1 MNRDRDERGRFK
13 PGNRVGGRFTPN
25 KQPKT
30 AGRKPT
36 LYKQVASKAKEVREE
51 MGRKEFYDIMLYLVT
66 LTLAELKEL
75 ANNPNVPVWVIGIIS
90 ALFGDIQSKNTKTL
104 FSILDRCYGRPGIN
118 VFENVIVNETTNNIS
133 NHISINLSVLNQNEI
148 IILNNIL
155 NRETE
160 LIDEALTDPSKYPSQ
175 GEIDKL
181 IESEITKIEEA
192 QNARKQSKE
201 QQTGTS

>member
-1 MNRDRDERGRFK
+1 M
-13 PGNRVGGRFTPN
+13 
-25 KQPKT
+25 
-30 AGRKPT
+30 
-36 LYKQVASKAKEVREE
+36 
-51 MGRKEFYDIMLYLVT
+51 
-66 LTLAELKEL
+66 
-75 ANNPNVPVWVIGIIS
+75 
-90 ALFGDIQSKNTKTL
+90 
-104 FSILDRCYGRPGIN
+104 
-118 VFENVIVNETTNNIS
+118 
-133 NHISINLSVLNQNEI
+133 SVLNQNEI

>member
-13 PGNRVGGRFTPN
+13 PGNKTGNRFTSSS
-25 KQPKT
+25 QPKN

-36 LYKQVASKAKEVREE
+36 LYKQVARKAKEVGEE

-66 LTLAELKEL
+66 LTVSELKEL
-75 ANNPNVPVWVIGIIS
+75 ANNPNVPVWVIGVIS
-90 ALFGDIQSKNTKTL
+90 ALFGDLQSGNLRTL
-104 FSILDRCYGRPGIN
+104 NSILDRCYGRPGIN
-118 VFENVIVNETTNNIS
+118 VFEKVIVNETTNNIS

>member
-13 PGNRVGGRFTPN
+13 PGNKTGNRFTSSS
-25 KQPKT
+25 QPKN

-36 LYKQVASKAKEVREE
+36 LYKQVASKAKEVGEE

-66 LTLAELKEL
+66 LTVSELKEL
-75 ANNPNVPVWVIGIIS
+75 ANNPNVPVWVVGVIS
-90 ALFGDIQSKNTKTL
+90 ALFGDIQSKSTKTL

-118 VFENVIVNETTNNIS
+118 VFEKVIVNETTNNIS

-181 IESEITKIEEA
+181 IESEITRIESEKLS
-192 QNARKQSKE
+192 RKEGKNRKNQPP
-201 QQTGTS
+201 

>member
-36 LYKQVASKAKEVREE
+36 LYKQVARKAKEVGEE

-66 LTLAELKEL
+66 RTVSELKEL
-75 ANNPNVPVWVIGIIS
+75 ANNPNVPVWVVGVIS
-90 ALFGDIQSKNTKTL
+90 ALFGDIQSGNLRTL
-104 FSILDRCYGRPGIN
+104 NSILDRCYGRPSNI
-118 VFENVIVNETTNNIS
+118 VSETVIVNETTNNIS